1 MLQTNPVINNKY
13 KASSAASIKD
23 NPILSELSKI
33 SNKLR
38 KFQPIIKE
46 ITISGNDVLIESDR
60 IILAEK

>member
-1 MLQTNPVINNKY
+1 MPQTNPVINNKY
-13 KASSAASIKD
+13 KASIAASIKY

-60 IILAEK
+60 IILPDK